1 MTHKNILQNSLSL
14 LPVALNQTILRVF
27 VICDLSSTLKF
38 RRKDV
43 TKVIIR
49 FKTVSA
55 ENAGLYQCV
64 AKNMLGEDKAKTKL
78 TGM

>member
-1 MTHKNILQNSLSL
+1 M
-14 LPVALNQTILRVF
+14 
-27 VICDLSSTLKF
+27 
-38 RRKDV
+38 